1 MGGIHQRKAFH
12 IFAHEDGNIPELFG
26 VGDEVILLYGG
37 QEHGIGNTMRHIVL
51 TAQLMCHG
59 VYIAQVAVIEGQTG
73 QEGGIGHVFTGLD
86 ILTVCHSLTQ
96 VLGNELDGL
105 DGGSSAGLAKDK
117 ETLWWLNLLEI
128 PPVVANQKNEGQNVL
143 QLAIRSRFK
152 FIYRPAG
159 LGNRDA
165 AAEKLTLT
173 ASGSGLAINN
183 PTPFYITVSRI
194 SRDGGKALNSKT
206 VMLAPQSSQTVALS
220 SAVNRGETL
229 TVNNIN
235 DYGADVAVKV
245 AVK

>member
-1 MGGIHQRKAFH
+1 
-12 IFAHEDGNIPELFG
+12 
-26 VGDEVILLYGG
+26 
-37 QEHGIGNTMRHIVL
+37 
-51 TAQLMCHG
+51 
-59 VYIAQVAVIEGQTG
+59 
-73 QEGGIGHVFTGLD
+73 
-86 ILTVCHSLTQ
+86 
-96 VLGNELDGL
+96 
-105 DGGSSAGLAKDK
+105 
-117 ETLWWLNLLEI
+117 
-128 PPVVANQKNEGQNVL
+128 VVANQKNEGQNVL

-173 ASGSGLAINN
+173 ASGSLAINN